1 MQDETN
7 AVPSDDTIRSY
18 VTEHFWPLDKL
29 ATASGAREDEVNA
42 MIAAGCAPGVIYA
55 LDDKGWWSALGG
67 YRSGA
72 AGRPG
77 DGAERWYSPA
87 TAWHLRRVRL
97 ALRDGA
103 SLVEAAAANSARFQ
117 ADFADAL
124 RAVPEASNA
133 FPACFR
139 ADGTVDDDAAT
150 AQAAEDW
157 AGWLAGGY
165 AVCLRIFNAA
175 TCVAKESLRATLKR
189 HVADPAAWPID
200 DGEILTLCE
209 RLAQPML
216 PFSPWERPAGTPG
229 VTIDRLLGELSL
241 GRELPYAT
249 GAAA

>member
-7 AVPSDDTIRSY
+7 AVPDDDAIRVY
-18 VTEHFWPLDKL
+18 VAAHFWPLARL
-29 ATASGAREDEVNA
+29 AAASGASGAEVAA

-55 LDDKGWWSALGG
+55 FDDKGWWSALGG

-72 AGRPG
+72 AGEPAE
-77 DGAERWYSPA
+77 DAERWYSPA
-87 TAWHLRRVRL
+87 AAWSLRRARL
-97 ALRDGA
+97 ALRGGA
-103 SLVEAAAANSARFQ
+103 SLAEGAAGNRARFR

-139 ADGTVDDDAAT
+139 ADGSVDDEAAA
-150 AQAAEDW
+150 AQATEEW
-157 AGWLAGGY
+157 AGWLGGGY

-175 TCVAKESLRATLKR
+175 TCVTKESLRATLKR

-200 DGEILTLCE
+200 DGDILTLCE

-216 PFSPWERPAGTPG
+216 PFAPWERPAGTPG
-229 VTIDRLLGELSL
+229 VTIDRRLAELSL